1 MINECYARGT
11 PIVASAIGPI
21 AEVVADR
28 RTGLHF
34 RPGDVDD
41 LVAKVTGCSTIRP
54 SRRSCATGARQEFEA
69 KYTAESGLKQL
80 LAAYQRAIAVRHRIP
95 ARAEATRVPS

>member
-1 MINECYARGT
+1 MT
-11 PIVASAIGPI
+11 WLLDHP
-21 AEVVADR
+21 AEHAQLR
-28 RTGLHF
+28 
-34 RPGDVDD
+34 
-41 LVAKVTGCSTIRP
+41 
-54 SRRSCATGARQEFEA
+54 TGARQEFEA